1 MAKQWVVTLTDTA
14 GSMWAVCPY
23 AIIHRTQ
30 KKLRRMWNMLS
41 RRWLRRYGVGILM
54 LGVLFALYDCERDPQ
69 IKKAIHMQKGV
80 AFMAEGKYTEAIIE
94 LKNAAQ
100 LGPND
105 AQAYYR
111 LGLAHPQLGLERL
124 NQGELA
130 DVQHAFR
137 ALSRSVQLDAHN
149 LDAQL
154 KLGELYLLAKE
165 FTEAQAKAEVV
176 LQSAADNVEAHLLLS
191 DAYAGKEEWGKA
203 IAALRTA
210 LTLDPKRIPL
220 VLQLAQLYQRN
231 NDPGAA
237 EKTYQSAL
245 EADPDSVQAS
255 LALAGFYTAQRHF
268 AKAEAQ
274 YHTALE
280 RQPKDVLLYLAFAN
294 FYALQGK
301 TPEVEATY
309 QKAVKLAPQ
318 DIRPYV
324 ALGDFYDAMRQTD
337 AALSA
342 YKQAAT
348 IDPQALVPKQRLADL
363 MLRQNHLDEAAEHIK
378 ALLNTSGGKL
388 PGRYYEGLGAR

>member
-1 MAKQWVVTLTDTA
+1 
-14 GSMWAVCPY
+14 
-23 AIIHRTQ
+23 
-30 KKLRRMWNMLS
+30 MLS
-41 RRWLRRYGVGILM
+41 RGWLRRYGVGILI

-80 AFMAEGKYTEAIIE
+80 AFMAEGKYPEAIIE

-105 AQAYYR
+105 AQVYYQ
-111 LGLAHPQLGLERL
+111 LGLAHLQLGLARF

-137 ALSRSVQLDAHN
+137 ALSRSVQLDANN

-165 FTEAQAKAEVV
+165 FTEAQAKAEVI

-210 LTLDPKRIPL
+210 LTLDPKRTPL

-255 LALAGFYTAQRHF
+255 LALAEFWLYRSWCGGMIQLCGDGSQCA
-268 AKAEAQ
+268 
-274 YHTALE
+274 
-280 RQPKDVLLYLAFAN
+280 VLL
-294 FYALQGK
+294 
-301 TPEVEATY
+301 
-309 QKAVKLAPQ
+309 
-318 DIRPYV
+318 
-324 ALGDFYDAMRQTD
+324 
-337 AALSA
+337 
-342 YKQAAT
+342 
-348 IDPQALVPKQRLADL
+348 
-363 MLRQNHLDEAAEHIK
+363 
-378 ALLNTSGGKL
+378 
-388 PGRYYEGLGAR
+388 GLHDRT